1 MQSPHLRL
9 STIPVQPS
17 FASID
22 VEIPEPPLT
31 EAGKWT
37 FHSQKELPPPPPFE
51 KRLRRYP
58 TGAETGCCKFLA
70 TVFEPLLT
78 RPFLLLCSLSTAI
91 PLDLSHLR
99 AFS

>member
-1 MQSPHLRL
+1 M

-58 TGAETGCCKFLA
+58 TGAETGC
-70 TVFEPLLT
+70 
-78 RPFLLLCSLSTAI
+78 SI

>member
-17 FASID
+17 FHSLD
-22 VEIPEPPLT
+22 VDIPEPPQT

-37 FHSQKELPPPPPFE
+37 FHSQKEFPPPPPFE

-58 TGAETGCCKFLA
+58 TGAETGCCKLLA
-70 TVFEPLLT
+70 MMMIIVMMY
-78 RPFLLLCSLSTAI
+78 S
-91 PLDLSHLR
+91 
-99 AFS
+99 